1 MKETNHTLPD
11 WFDGEV
17 YEEGAVVTNQF
28 SGEDYLLNAGEL
40 SMYDLIMGIN
50 YVGDH
55 RGWDDELINTH
66 SKALS
71 WFITS
76 CIISSNI
83 LDLIKNVTKPFSL
96 FAINLNI

>member
-1 MKETNHTLPD
+1 MMKKINSTLPD

-17 YEEGAVVTNQF
+17 YEEGGVVTNPF

-55 RGWDDELINTH
+55 RGWDDEMIELH
-66 SKALS
+66 QKALS
-71 WFITS
+71 WFRTI
-76 CIISSNI
+76 NPVAYMKL
-83 LDLIKNVTKPFSL
+83 LD
-96 FAINLNI
+96 